1 MTPYRKDGKP
11 GWMIGVPTRPGYI
24 DPRTHKPKTRV
35 QRSAGTQDR
44 ATATA
49 IEAMVKL
56 LGKRGRQQ
64 WEYIDPVI
72 DRKLSLSELYYHYA
86 RGTLDALKHRLND
99 VDLRPGVEVWKHR
112 IIASLAPETS
122 RHYGQQVDKLFPG
135 DDAIWRSTVTTS
147 WLKAQLAAVAGSN
160 TNKRR
165 YGAAWMSLLDDLT
178 EQGFLAANPM
188 RSVTLPPSNPSKVPH
203 LLMVEAQQLVSL
215 MPAGAHRALAAF
227 RYGAGIELQATK
239 LRRRDIVDEGNR
251 VMWAHGTKNAH
262 RDRQVIVEAWAFTII
277 MEYVRRARL
286 LPDAVLFP
294 VTTRSHADTER
305 EALVAL
311 MARKAVGP
319 LSGATGR
326 SLPLEAFT
334 AHAACHTYCIDGMK
348 RGVDPV
354 LLANNRGHAN
364 TQMVL
369 ALYGKF
375 RPTVMDLVR
384 ADQRAGGTK

>member
-11 GWMIGVPTRPGYI
+11 GWMISVPTRAGYV
-24 DPRTHKPKTRV
+24 DPRTLQPKARV
-35 QRSAGTQDR
+35 QRSAGTHDR
-44 ATATA
+44 ATAAA

-64 WEYIDPVI
+64 WEYIEPVVEQ
-72 DRKLSLSELYYHYA
+72 RLTLAELYYHYV
-86 RGTLDALKHRLND
+86 RGTLDALRHRLDD
-99 VDLRPGVEVWKHR
+99 VDLRPGLAAWKTR
-112 IIASLAPETS
+112 ITASLADETS
-122 RHYGQQVDKLFPG
+122 RHYGQQVEKLFPG
-135 DDAIWRSTVTTS
+135 DGPVWRSTVTTP
-147 WLKAQLAAVAGSN
+147 WLKTQLAAVAGSN

-165 YGAAWMSLLDDLT
+165 YGAAWMSLCDDLT
-178 EQGFLAANPM
+178 EQGLFPVSPM

-203 LLMVEAQQLVSL
+203 LLMAEAQLLVSL
-215 MPAGAHRALAAF
+215 LPSGPHRALAAF

-239 LRRRDIVDEGNR
+239 LRRRDIVDESNR
-251 VMWAHGTKNAH
+251 VMWAHGTKTVH
-262 RDRQVIVEAWAFTII
+262 RDRQVIVEAWAFALIL
-277 MEYVRRARL
+277 EYVRGAGL
-286 LPDAVLFP
+286 LPDAELFP
-294 VTTRSHADTER
+294 VTTRDHAEAER
-305 EALVAL
+305 EALVVL
-311 MARKAVGP
+311 MAQKATGP

-326 SLPLEAFT
+326 SLPLEAYT

-369 ALYGKF
+369 TLYGKF

-384 ADQRAGGTK
+384 ADQRAGGAK